1 MKIYNFGSLNVDY
14 VYRVPHF
21 LQPGETLS
29 SESRSVF
36 PGGKGLNQ
44 SVAAARAGAQ
54 VVHGGAVGEG
64 GEFLIEILSCA
75 GVQTERILRCNA
87 PNGHTFIQVDS
98 TGQNCILLY
107 PGTNHSLTREYLEGY
122 LADAAP
128 GDILLLQNETNCL
141 PDAMQLAEEKGLCVA
156 WNPSPFTEELRQVP
170 TSAVKWWFCNEIEAQ
185 ALFGS
190 SDPATVRER
199 FLAVAQGSTLV
210 LTLGEQGS
218 VLISEQEMLT
228 QPIFPVKAV
237 DTTAAGDTFTGYF
250 LSAVAGGK
258 PTAQALALAAKAAA
272 ITVSRAG
279 AAVSIPTLQEVE
291 ESTLSAQN
299 NE

>member
-64 GEFLIEILSCA
+64 GDFLLEILSEA
-75 GVQTERILRCNA
+75 GVQTDRILRRNE
-87 PNGHTFIQVDS
+87 PNGHTFIQVDP
-98 TGQNCILLY
+98 TGQNCILLF
-107 PGTNHSLTREYLEGY
+107 PGTNRSLTRRYLEEY

-141 PDAMQLAEEKGLCVA
+141 QEALQLAEEKQLSVA
-156 WNPSPFTEELRQVP
+156 LNPSPFSEELRNIPV
-170 TSAVKWWFCNEIEAQ
+170 SAVKWWFCNEIEAE

-190 SDPATVRER
+190 SDPTTVRER

-218 VLISEQEMLT
+218 VLISSQEMLT
-228 QPIFPVKAV
+228 QPIYPVQAV

-250 LSAVAGGK
+250 LSAVAGGSS
-258 PTAQALALAAKAAA
+258 AQEALSLAAKASA
-272 ITVSRAG
+272 IAVSRAG
-279 AAVSIPTLQEVE
+279 AAVSIPTLQEVLASPLTEE
-291 ESTLSAQN
+291 ES
-299 NE
+299 